1 MGGETEA
8 AAEPS
13 GAILQSPQ
21 TTVWHCPP
29 PPRSLALIRTESWFK
44 KKRRKKK
51 STF

>member
-21 TTVWHCPP
+21 TMVWHCPP
-29 PPRSLALIRTESWFK
+29 TPTVPGTDPHGKLV
-44 KKRRKKK
+44 
-51 STF
+51 